1 MIMLTGGFPY
11 LSNCVFWVLE
21 KMEMDIVV
29 YLDSLVLN
37 FDQSYW

>member
-11 LSNCVFWVLE
+11 LSDWVFWVLE

-37 FDQSYW
+37 FDQWYW